1 MLIRAAT
8 AKDAAEIC
16 TVLRRSITE
25 LCAADHQ
32 NDPQI
37 SSQWLANK
45 TEDNL
50 RTWIAREGQIYCVA
64 EIDGRIAGVAAVS
77 ATDGVLLNY
86 VSPDYQHRGV
96 SKALMA
102 VSEGWLKQQGQV
114 VSRLTSTA
122 TAKQFYEKLGYLPEG
137 DAKTGRSG
145 IPSFPMSKAL

>member
-8 AKDAAEIC
+8 AEDAAEVC
-16 TVLRRSITE
+16 TVLRRSIRE

-37 SSQWLANK
+37 LSQWLANK

-50 RTWIAREGQIYCVA
+50 RGWIAREGQIYCVA
-64 EIDGRIAGVAAVS
+64 EIAGVAAVS
-77 ATDGVLLNY
+77 AIDGILLNY
-86 VSPDYQHRGV
+86 VSSDYQYRGV

-102 VSEGWLKQQGQV
+102 VSEGWLKEQGQV

-145 IPSFPMSKAL
+145 MPSFPMRKSLR

>member
-1 MLIRAAT
+1 MLIRATT
-8 AKDAAEIC
+8 AQDAAEIC
-16 TVLRRSITE
+16 MVLRRSITE

-37 SSQWLANK
+37 LSQWLANK

-50 RTWIAREGQIYCVA
+50 RGWIAREGQIYCVA

-86 VSPDYQHRGV
+86 VSPDYQYRGV